1 MRIDLAQDSISLE
14 VVDLRS
20 IYPTDKTM
28 VLDSVSKTGRL
39 VIAHQVWRTGGVG
52 AEISAVVAEEAL
64 SSLKAPIARVAALD
78 VPVPFN
84 RALQVVMLP
93 SR

>member
-39 VIAHQVWRTGGVG
+39 VITHQAWRTGEVG